1 MNTLVTEINGEK
13 MKMKITKTYPVIR
26 DKNKQVVIPFS
37 EEKEKERKMT
47 LADLVELLET
57 SDFENTSQYLLN

>member
-1 MNTLVTEINGEK
+1 MNTLVTEINGKK

-26 DKNKQVVIPFS
+26 DKSKQVVIPFS